1 MKILLTA
8 AFKDL
13 KLLARDRMGFFFVI
27 GFPLLMAL
35 FFGSIFSGDGGAAG
49 SMDIALSDQDRTPGS
64 AAFGKAL
71 DASETLQIIA
81 MEPGPAMEKLKKGEV
96 TAVLVL
102 KKGFGDGTGLFFGS
116 EPLVEVTVDPSR
128 KAEREYLRGIL
139 IQKAFEGLQ
148 KKFNDPGQM
157 RELARQ
163 GFTEIQQSE
172 KMDPAQKM
180 IYGDF
185 MTSLD
190 AFYGGVDPKAGGKEG
205 SFFKEPAI
213 RFVDFQRDRRG
224 PRSYFE
230 ISFPQAVM
238 WGIIA
243 CAAAFAISLVQERLR
258 GTYLRLLMA
267 PIGKAH
273 ILGGK
278 AIGCFLACLLDMT
291 LILGVGALFFNVRAG
306 DPGLLVPAMLCT
318 AFCFSGVMMFVSVL
332 GRTEQGVS
340 GASWALL
347 LVFSMAGGGM
357 IPLVIMPKW
366 LVTLGHF
373 SPVKWG
379 ILAFEGAIWRGFGP
393 ADMLLPCGL
402 LVLFGLVYFAIGLT
416 IFARRGIA

>member
-1 MKILLTA
+1 MKILFA
-8 AFKDL
+8 AALKDL
-13 KLLARDRMGFFFVI
+13 KLLTRDKMGFFFVI

-49 SMDIALSDQDRTPGS
+49 SMDVALIDEDRTEGS
-64 AAFGKAL
+64 AGFIASL
-71 DASETLQIIA
+71 DASETLQVLA
-81 MEPGPAMEKLKKGEV
+81 MDPALAMEKLKKGDV

-116 EPLVEVTVDPSR
+116 EPLIEVTVDPSR

-148 KKFNDPGQM
+148 KKFQDPGQM
-157 RELARQ
+157 RSLAQQ
-163 GFTEIQQSE
+163 GLKDIQQSQG
-172 KMDPAQKM
+172 MDPAQKK

-190 AFYGGVDPKAGGKEG
+190 TFYGDMDPKAGEG
-205 SFFKEPAI
+205 GTLFKEPAI
-213 RFVDFQRDRRG
+213 RFVDFQRDERG

-238 WGIIA
+238 WGLIA
-243 CAAAFAISLVQERLR
+243 CAAAFALSLVQERLR

-267 PIGKAH
+267 PVGKAH

-278 AIGCFLACLLDMT
+278 ALGCFLACLLDMV
-291 LILGVGALFFNVRAG
+291 LILAVGALLFKVRLG
-306 DPGLLVPAMLCT
+306 DPSLILAAMLCT
-318 AFCFSGVMMFVSVL
+318 AFCFSGVMMFISVL
-332 GRTEQGVS
+332 GRTEQAVG

-357 IPLVIMPKW
+357 IPLIIMPKW

-379 ILAFEGAIWRGFGP
+379 ILAFEGAIWRGFTP
-393 ADMLLPCGL
+393 ADMLLPCGVL
-402 LVLFGLVYFAIGLT
+402 ILFGVAFFAVGLT
-416 IFARRGIA
+416 IFTRRGIV